1 METRYIKI
9 SKNILLMKKKY
20 ILYMFFAFC
29 SIIVNLGTQF
39 ATRVLVKNT
48 QLNYINFFNFELG
61 FILQL
66 ILGTVA
72 GFVFKFIVDKF
83 IIFESSYEGII
94 HTTEQLFIYTLFAL
108 ITTAIFWG
116 TEISFKFI
124 FEFQNCE
131 LLGGFIGLFIGYS
144 LKFFLDKRW
153 VFDV

>member
-1 METRYIKI
+1 
-9 SKNILLMKKKY
+9 
-20 ILYMFFAFC
+20 MFFAFC

-131 LLGGFIGLFIGYS
+131 LLGGFIGLLIGYT

-153 VFDV
+153 VFNV